1 MGMEKN
7 IKLATD
13 TDVLIDA
20 FGLEKVY
27 RGVLIE
33 SWISSKGELS
43 HYEEQLLK
51 DIHKQSFE
59 KINRWNEEE
68 IKMKLI
74 SFLFYIADLEE
85 DKISTFFE
93 RDLSATIDNKQL
105 YVTCDTMIATKLGLS
120 SPKIP
125 YFFSLQI
132 LVFRTSSK
140 KKNRKKQNDPEGQ
153 MLAAMLIAQHQNN
166 DNKPV
171 YGAWITGSFWE
182 FAILEGKNYHASR
195 SFDTVS
201 YEDLLQIVF
210 ILRKLKTLILER

>member
-1 MGMEKN
+1 MEKN

-20 FGLEKVY
+20 FSLKKI
-27 RGVLIE
+27 RHQAAITAWT
-33 SWISSKGELS
+33 SATGELTPT
-43 HYEEQLLK
+43 QKILLE
-51 DIHKQSFE
+51 DIYQNSF
-59 KINRWNEEE
+59 NRVGGWNEEE
-68 IKMKLI
+68 VKMKLI
-74 SFLFYIADLEE
+74 SFLFYIAQIEVV

-93 RDLSATIDNKQL
+93 RDMAADIDNKRL
-105 YVTCDTMIATKLGLS
+105 SVTCDCLVATPLGLS
-120 SPKIP
+120 SPKLP
-125 YFFSLQI
+125 YFFLQE
-132 LVFRTSSK
+132 FKRRKRT
-140 KKNRKKQNDPEGQ
+140 QNDPEGQ